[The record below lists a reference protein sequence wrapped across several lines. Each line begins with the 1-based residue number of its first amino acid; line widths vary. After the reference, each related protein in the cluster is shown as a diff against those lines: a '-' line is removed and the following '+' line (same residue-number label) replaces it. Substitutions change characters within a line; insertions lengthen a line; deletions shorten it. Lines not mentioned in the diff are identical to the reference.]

1 MLTKTLNFS
10 KRALSSA
17 GLLGAA
23 LAIATPVSAIEVL
36 NTESV
41 RLNIEVHT
49 VGRLQALDNSAR
61 DSDAAGFA
69 AASTDLGFQHAI
81 GNLGMRLFWEDA
93 VEIFFDAT
101 MASRVAADKWWGHQG
116 YMYIS
121 QLPSSSG
128 LQGVNTLFEF
138 IDIKAGQFIV
148 DYGNEINRRSLNAD
162 AQRNPLVGNPV
173 VSPHATEVGVEIIHQ
188 NPNGFGAMVG
198 FGSGVATDDFSD
210 ASNMSYR
217 AKVWG
222 DVPAVD
228 GLHFAASY
236 YRISHGDS
244 LGRGANLFRTDRLGS
259 PYASIWGGGGGAGQ
273 VMIGDGT
280 NLKAWQLDLGW
291 EPASDLAVWTFF
303 GSASDD
309 RGATDESWK
318 YYGVT
323 GKYDVVPDL
332 FYVAARYSAAD
343 ADRFGSDSNN
353 DGIIERVQ
361 VGGGVWVIPNM
372 LLFKAEYVHQT
383 ASGFSGGNLGGVQL
397 AERPK
402 FRGVIAEVSLSF

>member
-10 KRALSSA
+10 KKSISSVA
-17 GLLGAA
+17 LLGAT
-23 LAIATPVSAIEVL
+23 LAVVAPASAVEVI
-36 NTESV
+36 NTDSV
-41 RLNIEVHT
+41 KFSIEVHT

-61 DSDAAGFA
+61 NSDAAGFA
-69 AASTDLGFQHAI
+69 MLDTDLGFQHAI
-81 GNLGMRLFWEDA
+81 GNLGMRLDWHNSI
-93 VEIFFDAT
+93 EIFFDAT
-101 MASRVAADKWWGHQG
+101 MASRVASDKWWGHQG
-116 YMYIS
+116 YMYIT
-121 QLPSSSG
+121 QLPPNSG
-128 LQGVNTLFEF
+128 LQAANALFDF

-148 DYGNEINRRSLNAD
+148 DFGNEINRRSLNAD
-162 AQRNPLVGNPV
+162 TQRNPLIGNPV

-188 NPNGFGAMVG
+188 NPAGFGAMVG
-198 FGSGVATDDFSD
+198 FGSGVSTDNFSD

-217 AKVWG
+217 TKVWG
-222 DVPAVD
+222 GIPNVD

-236 YRISHGDS
+236 YRVSHGDS
-244 LGRGANLFRTDRLGS
+244 MGAGANLFRTDRLGS

-273 VMIGDGT
+273 VMIGNGT

-291 EPASDLAVWTFF
+291 EPSSDLAVWAFY

-323 GKYDVVPDL
+323 GKYYIFPEL
-332 FYVAARYSAAD
+332 LYAAARYSAAD
-343 ADRFGSDSNN
+343 ADRFGSDPSN

-361 VGGGVWVIPNM
+361 VGGGVWIIPDM
-372 LLFKAEYVHQT
+372 LLFKTEYVYQR
-383 ASGFSGGNLGGVQL
+383 ASGFSAGNLAGVQL